1 MPGGKWAPALV
12 VDVDGRTYP
21 LLSKGTLKLG
31 HLKHMEKIST
41 TAELRTE
48 LIRLAS
54 GCTPGV
60 YREAMVS
67 ELYALADRLAAT
79 WKEKDGEL
87 TFEVTN
93 DDGKWTWSIDEVDG
107 PGIKLYRIYLQTP
120 HKGTLKWKKDL
131 KSLSEAKKVAE
142 GWSKGIRNNSSLIF
156 TDFRPLGKQAAE
168 HTASNAGY
176 EILSGYV
183 GGSAKL
189 QSFLHDLDIEHR
201 TSELLG
207 VVTSKLSEE
216 LEPKGRIMSAL
227 NRFANLVAKGP
238 KQNPAELRN
247 QIFKV
252 ANELGLKLPS
262 GMF

>member
-1 MPGGKWAPALV
+1 
-12 VDVDGRTYP
+12 
-21 LLSKGTLKLG
+21 
-31 HLKHMEKIST
+31 MEKIST
-41 TAELRTE
+41 TTELRTE
-48 LIRLAS
+48 LLRLAS
-54 GCTPGV
+54 ICAPGV

-79 WKEKDGEL
+79 WKEKDGDL
-87 TFEVTN
+87 TLEVTN

-120 HKGTLKWKKDL
+120 HKGSFKWKKDL

-189 QSFLHDLDIEHR
+189 QSFLHDSDLDGQ

-207 VVTSKLSEE
+207 EVASKLSEE

-227 NRFANLVAKGP
+227 NRFSNLVAKGSN
-238 KQNPAELRN
+238 QNPAELRT